1 MELIAIHPHA
11 LKHGLTETDIT
22 CAWNSAFAWFRR
34 DLENGGIDT
43 FSLDLME
50 KTASWSSLLD
60 VAPTE
65 MVTSFTTPLSLLRA
79 RCSGKSESIDR
90 RRYGR

>member
-11 LKHGLTETDIT
+11 LKHGLTETDIR
-22 CAWNSAFAWFRR
+22 CAWTPLSHGSGVILKMEAS
-34 DLENGGIDT
+34 IT

-50 KTASWSSLLD
+50 ETVLWSSSLD
-60 VAPTE
+60 VAPIE

-79 RCSGKSESIDR
+79 RCSEKSGSIDR